1 MSFAQSAMNKISGG
15 KSRIVHLLFASD
27 RSSIVFRNIASSL
40 LARGFSI
47 ISTFVMIPII
57 LHAFGVERYGVWVI
71 AISLGSLFTL
81 ADFGV
86 VNSMLSYFSKAF
98 GQSDGNA
105 MQRLFNSTLLMSFI
119 AAVALTVSLFAAT
132 QMIDWG
138 RFFGVANETLAR
150 EASWVVFLTGAGIA
164 IQFPLAAVRHAR
176 LGMLQGVP
184 VNMWDLAGSLLAT
197 ISLVI
202 AALNGADII
211 TCAALWTILPA
222 VPKAISAILF
232 LLFDERAPAPAR
244 IDVNWDTSKMLL
256 IAGGVFTLSG
266 LCQAL
271 AVQSDQILIANV
283 LGISEVA
290 PYSVV
295 QRLFS
300 QPQIF
305 VALLVAAQ
313 WPSYGE
319 ALGRGDGD
327 WITKHFI
334 QSLGVVTAFAFLC
347 AAFLAIFCSE
357 ILELWVGKVV
367 RAEPTLVLGMA
378 IYCVVACVSNAII
391 AFFLALGLHRRVI
404 ILQIAMF
411 AVNLPVSLVLLPLIG
426 SAGAIYG
433 TALGY
438 LIAILIPGLVSL
450 RSTFDAF
457 PRLQKNDRIAN
468 GQ

>member
-1 MSFAQSAMNKISGG
+1 MNKISSG
-15 KSRIVHLLFASD
+15 KSRFVHLLFAHD
-27 RSSIVFRNIASSL
+27 RSAIVFRNIASSL

-57 LHAFGVERYGVWVI
+57 LHEFGVERYGIWVI
-71 AISLGSLFTL
+71 ALSLGSLFTL

-86 VNSMLSYFSKAF
+86 VNSMLSYFSRAY

-105 MQRLFNSTLLMSFI
+105 MQRLFSSTLLMSFI
-119 AAVALTVSLFAAT
+119 AAFALIIGLFVAT
-132 QMIDWG
+132 QLIDWM
-138 RFFGVANETLAR
+138 RLFSVAKIALAR

-176 LGMLQGVP
+176 LGMLQGVA
-184 VNMWDLAGSLLAT
+184 VNMWDLSGALLAT
-197 ISLVI
+197 ISLLI
-202 AALNGADII
+202 AASMGANII
-211 TCAALWTILPA
+211 TCAALWCLLPA
-222 VPKAISAILF
+222 IPKAISAALF
-232 LLFDERAPAPAR
+232 LRFDKRAPAPTR
-244 IDVNWDTSKMLL
+244 NDVDWATSKMLL

-266 LCQAL
+266 LCQVL

-305 VALLVAAQ
+305 VGLLVAAQ
-313 WPSYGE
+313 WPAYGE

-327 WITKHFI
+327 WIKKHFI
-334 QSLGVVTAFAFLC
+334 QSLGVITAFAFLC

-411 AVNLPVSLVLLPLIG
+411 AVNLPVSLLLLPLIG

-468 GQ
+468 EQ